1 MALMPQT
8 LPMPLVTTPIRRT
21 TFRDKVGNAKVAAID
36 LVQGVMIMA
45 RPKKADAGDGCLFQR
60 KRKVTGRV
68 YYDNFVIIVRDDE
81 GNQVRIPLNTK
92 VYDEAKEKLREWQV
106 AKAAGDNSTITG
118 RITVIEFNNRWLT
131 GKTLDSTERGTVR
144 PQTITKYGN
153 YLGVF
158 NKFLVESGHEH
169 LQMKDLKDSHLKE
182 YQAWRLKQT
191 RFGKPGGVPITPE
204 GINREVKFLNGILKG
219 AYHDR
224 LVPKDPTKGVE
235 KLKTMPKK
243 ILLPSAA
250 ELWEVFQATEDQVVI
265 DYATTIALT
274 GMRAMEGMSR
284 KFKHVDL
291 ERGILHIC
299 DDGDF
304 KLKNEISARDIPL
317 PNEVRDIIFHIKSV
331 RKGATNDDYIF
342 VKPNGSPLVAHDDHA
357 YHVVT
362 RTLAALNR
370 AKCKAGIREIPY
382 FHIRMLRHWF
392 ISWALNRPV
401 NPLTETQLIK
411 IVGHT
416 DFEMIRNTYYHL
428 DVEGESGRKMRETPL
443 FADMSGTTT
452 ASADNSTAS
461 PPYGATNATLTGA
474 DDIVLSLSL
483 RGA

>member
-1 MALMPQT
+1 MP
-8 LPMPLVTTPIRRT
+8 
-21 TFRDKVGNAKVAAID
+21 K
-36 LVQGVMIMA
+36 
-45 RPKKADAGDGCLFQR
+45 PKKADSGDGCLFQR
-60 KRKVTGRV
+60 KRKMKGRV
-68 YYDNFVIIVRDDE
+68 YYDNFVIIARDEE

-92 VYDEAKEKLREWQV
+92 VYDDAKEKLREWQV

-118 RITVIEFNNRWLT
+118 RITVIEYINRWLA
-131 GKTLDSTERGTVR
+131 GKTLDSVERGIVR

-153 YLGVF
+153 YLSAF
-158 NKFLVESGHEH
+158 NRFLMESSYEH
-169 LQMKDLKDSHLKE
+169 LQMKDLKDGHLKE

-191 RFGKPGGVPITPE
+191 RFGKAGGVPITPE
-204 GINREVKFLNGILKG
+204 GINREVKFLKGILKG

-224 LVPKDPTKGVE
+224 LIPKDPTKGVE
-235 KLKTMPKK
+235 KLKTMPQK

-250 ELWEVFQATEDQVVI
+250 ELWEVFQATGDQVVM

-284 KFKHVDL
+284 KFKHADL

-304 KLKNEISARDIPL
+304 KLKNETSARDIPL
-317 PNEVRDIIFHIKSV
+317 PNEVRGIILNIKSE

-342 VKPNGSPLVAHDDHA
+342 VKPNGSPLVKHDDHA

-362 RTLAALNR
+362 RTLAALNK
-370 AKCKAGIREIPY
+370 AKRKGGIREIPY

-392 ISWALNRPV
+392 VSWSLNRPV

-411 IVGHT
+411 IVGHA

-443 FADMSGTTT
+443 FTGMADATTT
-452 ASADNSTAS
+452 GADSSTT
-461 PPYGATNATLTGA
+461 PPQYDATNAAPTV
-474 DDIVLSLSL
+474 DDNIVLGLPL
-483 RGA
+483 QGA

>member
-1 MALMPQT
+1 MP
-8 LPMPLVTTPIRRT
+8 
-21 TFRDKVGNAKVAAID
+21 KS
-36 LVQGVMIMA
+36 
-45 RPKKADAGDGCLFQR
+45 KKADAGDGCLFQR
-60 KRKVTGRV
+60 KRRKNGRV
-68 YYDNFVIIVRDDE
+68 YYDNYVIITRDDE

-92 VYDEAKEKLREWQV
+92 VYDDAKEKLREWQV

-118 RITVIEFNNRWLT
+118 RITVIEYNNRWLA
-131 GKTLDSTERGTVR
+131 GKAWDGVERGTVR

-153 YLGVF
+153 YLGTF
-158 NKFLVESGHEH
+158 NKFLMESGYEY

-204 GINREVKFLNGILKG
+204 GINREVKFLKGILKG

-224 LVPKDPTKGVE
+224 LIPKDPTKGVE

-250 ELWEVFQATEDQVVI
+250 ELWEVFQATGDQVVM

-291 ERGILHIC
+291 ERRILHIC

-304 KLKNEISARDIPL
+304 KLKNETSARDIPL
-317 PNEVRDIIFHIKSV
+317 PNEVRDIILRIKAE
-331 RKGATNDDYIF
+331 RKDVTGEDYIF
-342 VKPNGSPLVAHDDHA
+342 VKPDGSPLVKHDDHA

-362 RTLAALNR
+362 RTLAALNKVKR
-370 AKCKAGIREIPY
+370 KADIREIPY

-401 NPLTETQLIK
+401 NALSETQLIK
-411 IVGHT
+411 IVGHA

-443 FADMSGTTT
+443 FADM
-452 ASADNSTAS
+452 ADAATPAATDSDTAS
-461 PPYGATNATLTGA
+461 PPQGATTADATGV
-474 DDIVLSLSL
+474 DDIVFGLSL